1 MPKSFADYVCQQCGY
16 RSPSFLG
23 RCPGCGEWN
32 TLVETLALE
41 RQESSTGG
49 ELILPQ
55 KLADI
60 KPASFA
66 RISTGFSEFDRVLGD
81 GIVPGSVILVAGDP
95 GIGKSTLL
103 LQLALN
109 LAEKD
114 HSCVLYVSGEESPQ
128 QIKLRADRLGK
139 MPENILILPE
149 TNVEAIA
156 VQIEQV
162 NPCVIIVDSIQ
173 TMTTN
178 SLSGVAGSVGQVRE
192 SAAKLLRIAKR
203 KQIPLFLVGHV
214 TKEGAIAGPKVL
226 EHLVDTVLYL
236 EGEQTHSWR
245 ILRGVKNRFGATDE
259 VGIFE
264 MEGCGLK
271 EVINPSELFLAER
284 QDQVPGAVVVATM
297 EGTRPVLVEIQA
309 LVTPTP
315 FGLPRRVAS
324 GIDFNRLQ
332 LLAAVCS
339 RRLGVGLQSSDLYVN
354 VAGGLKITEPAAD
367 LAVVLALISAAK
379 NKPAKS
385 RLVAMGEVG
394 LLGEIRPINQLEKR
408 LKESKKL
415 GFNKF
420 ITPGTCQ
427 TINQAMTLAF

>member
-156 VQIEQV
+156 VQI
-162 NPCVIIVDSIQ
+162 
-173 TMTTN
+173 
-178 SLSGVAGSVGQVRE
+178 
-192 SAAKLLRIAKR
+192 
-203 KQIPLFLVGHV
+203 
-214 TKEGAIAGPKVL
+214 
-226 EHLVDTVLYL
+226 
-236 EGEQTHSWR
+236 
-245 ILRGVKNRFGATDE
+245 
-259 VGIFE
+259 
-264 MEGCGLK
+264 
-271 EVINPSELFLAER
+271 
-284 QDQVPGAVVVATM
+284 
-297 EGTRPVLVEIQA
+297 
-309 LVTPTP
+309 
-315 FGLPRRVAS
+315 
-324 GIDFNRLQ
+324 
-332 LLAAVCS
+332 
-339 RRLGVGLQSSDLYVN
+339 
-354 VAGGLKITEPAAD
+354 
-367 LAVVLALISAAK
+367 
-379 NKPAKS
+379 
-385 RLVAMGEVG
+385 
-394 LLGEIRPINQLEKR
+394 
-408 LKESKKL
+408 
-415 GFNKF
+415 
-420 ITPGTCQ
+420 
-427 TINQAMTLAF
+427 